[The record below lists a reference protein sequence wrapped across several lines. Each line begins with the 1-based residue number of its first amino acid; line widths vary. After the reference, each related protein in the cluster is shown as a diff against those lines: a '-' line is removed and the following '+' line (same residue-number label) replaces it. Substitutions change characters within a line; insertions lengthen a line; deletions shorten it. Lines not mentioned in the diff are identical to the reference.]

1 VGLFNDLRSRGVYTG
16 YEKYVMQLEPILEK
30 MSRRGLPVSNENYDR
45 VKAQLEERRAAI
57 FDAMQ
62 TLVPEECRPFHPAKG
77 YKEEPDGATIG
88 GATSV
93 KKKKG
98 DKKIVIPAVWG
109 QRDIEIK
116 CPPDCKLSHPD
127 KLYETHW
134 VKLLPWTP
142 SPKNL
147 IAYMK
152 HRKHPIPSNYKT
164 GKATTD
170 QAELGRLAKKTKDLL
185 YSVVLE
191 YREISTVI
199 DNHIHNWAPARDNK
213 VHPTFYYETG
223 TGQLA
228 SRRPNVQNAPKHK
241 KATAD
246 IFRSMVEAPD
256 GYTILSFDYKSFHAQ
271 TLAFEAQDKDYLRLA
286 KLDIH
291 SFLTAYLVREA
302 DRDRLLQLPDEEL
315 SARLRDIRG
324 RHTSIRDQQAKRA
337 VLGYGFGMGWRKL
350 YMLNQESFGSQSE
363 AKRVLDTLN
372 GLFPKACRWRDE
384 VRMRAHEQGY
394 LMSRAGCIR
403 WFWEVFKWDGSKLVP
418 GGDDSE
424 SAVAFL
430 PANDAFCHIKDAMLR
445 LEQRGLLEKYGLCN
459 QIHDDLMFVCPDS
472 LVGEAVS
479 EIRMEMERPS
489 DTLIDPVVAPAGL
502 VVEVGVSSGKR
513 WDLMKGVK

>member
-1 VGLFNDLRSRGVYTG
+1 MGLLADLKSRGVYQG
-16 YEKYVMQLEPILEK
+16 YHKYVMSLEPILQA
-30 MSRRGLPVSNENYDR
+30 MAARGLPVSRESYDR

-57 FDAMQ
+57 FEAMQ
-62 TLVPEECRPFHPAKG
+62 TLIPEECRPFTPPKG
-77 YKEEPDGATIG
+77 YKKTPKDTTGML
-88 GATSV
+88 
-93 KKKKG
+93 
-98 DKKIVIPAVWG
+98 
-109 QRDIEIK
+109 QRDFIHCMGDDGCPVIETRWIK
-116 CPPDCKLSHPD
+116 PK
-127 KLYETHW
+127 
-134 VKLLPWTP
+134 PWTP

-147 IAYMK
+147 IAYMRY
-152 HRKHPIPSNYKT
+152 RKHPIPSNWKT

-170 QAELGRLAKKTKDLL
+170 QTELARLAKKTRDIL
-185 YSVVLE
+185 YNVVLE
-191 YREISTVI
+191 YREASTVI
-199 DNHIHNWAPARDNK
+199 DNHIHNWRPASDDR

-246 IFRSMVEAPD
+246 LFRSMVEAPD

-271 TLAFEAQDKDYLRLA
+271 TLAFEAQDRDYLRLA

-315 SARLRDIRG
+315 SARLSAIRG
-324 RHTSIRDQQAKRA
+324 KNPDIRDQQAKRA

-363 AKRVLDTLN
+363 AKRVMDTLN
-372 GLFPKACRWRDE
+372 GLFPRACKWRDE
-384 VRMRAHEQGY
+384 IRMKAHEQGY

-445 LEQRGLLEKYGLCN
+445 LEQGGHLERFGLIN
-459 QIHDDLMFVCPDS
+459 QIHDDLMFLCPDES
-472 LVGEAVS
+472 VDEAIATVTV
-479 EIRMEMERPS
+479 EMERPS
-489 DTLIDPVVAPAGL
+489 ATLIDPVVAPEGL
-502 VVEVGVSSGKR
+502 VVEVGIAKGKR
-513 WDLMKGVK
+513 WDLMAKV

>member
-1 VGLFNDLRSRGVYTG
+1 MGLFKDLRSRGVFTG
-16 YEKYVMQLEPILEK
+16 YEKYVLQLEPVLEQ
-30 MSRRGLPVSNENYDR
+30 MSARGLPVTRVNYDE
-45 VKAQLEERRAAI
+45 VKAKLEAHRTGI
-57 FDAMQ
+57 FEAMQ
-62 TLVPEECRPFHPAKG
+62 ALIPEECRPFHPAKG
-77 YKEEPDGATIG
+77 YKKEPKDTTGM
-88 GATSV
+88 V
-93 KKKKG
+93 
-98 DKKIVIPAVWG
+98 
-109 QRDIEIK
+109 QRDFVHCMDDDG
-116 CPPDCKLSHPD
+116 CPVMV
-127 KLYETHW
+127 TRW
-134 VKLLPWTP
+134 VKPKEWTP

-152 HRKHPIPSNYKT
+152 YRKHPIPANYKT

-170 QAELGRLAKKTKDLL
+170 QTELARLAKKTKDLL
-185 YSVVLE
+185 YNVVLE

-199 DNHIHNWAPARDNK
+199 DNHVKNWEPSHDDR

-271 TLAFEAQDKDYLRLA
+271 TLAFEAQDPDYLRLA

-291 SFLTAYLVREA
+291 SFLAAYLVREA
-302 DRDRLLQLPDEEL
+302 DRDRLLSLPDVEL
-315 SARLRDIRG
+315 AARLATIRE
-324 RHTSIRDQQAKRA
+324 RHSAIRDQQAKRA
-337 VLGYGFGMGWRKL
+337 ILGYGFGMGWRKL

-372 GLFPKACRWRDE
+372 GLFPRACRWRDE

-403 WFWEVFKWDGSKLVP
+403 WFWEVFKWDGTKLVP

-445 LEQRGLLEKYGLCN
+445 LNASGALAGFGLIN
-459 QIHDDLMFVCPDS
+459 QIHDDLMFLCPDER
-472 LVGEAVS
+472 VDEAVVS
-479 EIRMEMERPS
+479 IKGEMERPS
-489 DTLIDPVVAPAGL
+489 EILIDPIVAPAGL
-502 VVEVGVSSGKR
+502 SVEVGVSRGKR
-513 WDLMKGVK
+513 WNEMKKV

>member
-16 YEKYVMQLEPILEK
+16 YEKYVLQLEPILEQ
-30 MSRRGLPVSNENYDR
+30 MSARGLPVTRANYEA
-45 VKAQLEERRAAI
+45 VKDKLETHRTGI
-57 FDAMQ
+57 FEAMQ

-77 YKEEPDGATIG
+77 YKKEPKDAVMG
-88 GATSV
+88 GVTEHA
-93 KKKKG
+93 KE
-98 DKKIVIPAVWG
+98 PAVWAKRMIRVPTSTSEAG
-109 QRDIEIK
+109 WGEER
-116 CPPDCKLSHPD
+116 
-127 KLYETHW
+127 W

-147 IAYMK
+147 IRYMR
-152 HRKHPIPSNYKT
+152 HRGHPIPANYKT

-170 QAELGRLAKKTKDLL
+170 QTELARLAKKTKDLL
-185 YSVVLE
+185 YNVVLE

-199 DNHIHNWAPARDNK
+199 DNHIHNWAPSKDDR

-271 TLAFEAQDKDYLRLA
+271 TLAFEAQDPDYLRLA

-291 SFLTAYLVREA
+291 SFLAAYLVREA

-315 SARLRDIRG
+315 SARLAAIRE
-324 RHTSIRDQQAKRA
+324 RHTAIRDQQAKRA
-337 VLGYGFGMGWRKL
+337 ILGYGFGMGWRKL
-350 YMLNQESFGSQSE
+350 YMLNQDSFGSQSE

-372 GLFPKACRWRDE
+372 GLFPRACKWRDE

-424 SAVAFL
+424 AAVAFL
-430 PANDAFCHIKDAMLR
+430 PANSAFCHIKDSMLR
-445 LEQRGLLEKYGLCN
+445 LEKRGLLERFGLIN
-459 QIHDDLMFVCPDS
+459 QIHDDLMFLCPDP
-472 LVGEAVS
+472 LVEEAVS
-479 EIRMEMERPS
+479 IVREEMERPS
-489 DTLIDPVVAPAGL
+489 EILIDPVVAPKGL
-502 VVEVGVSSGKR
+502 SVEVGVSNGKR
-513 WDLMKGVK
+513 WDLMRKVG